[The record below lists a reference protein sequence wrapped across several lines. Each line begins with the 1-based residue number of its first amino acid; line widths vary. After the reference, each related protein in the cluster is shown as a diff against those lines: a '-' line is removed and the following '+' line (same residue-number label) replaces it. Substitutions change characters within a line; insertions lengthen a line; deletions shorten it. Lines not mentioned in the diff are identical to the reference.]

1 MYLYFQAAR
10 FVLIY
15 MVVVV
20 GVDVAMRK
28 TGECTYV
35 NEKNKVMVTPDQFT
49 WHTDRVYG
57 SIVCFFLQ
65 YQIVVKQLPQ
75 QGKSWIEEC
84 AFLSK

>member
-28 TGECTYV
+28 TGECTCV

-49 WHTDRVYG
+49 
-57 SIVCFFLQ
+57 
-65 YQIVVKQLPQ
+65 
-75 QGKSWIEEC
+75 
-84 AFLSK
+84 